1 MHQPDNM
8 ATIRFYDPK
17 APYYEFS
24 NFYKCKNLII
34 DNKHWI
40 TTEQY
45 FQAQK
50 FTGTPYFDIIHQA
63 DSPMKA
69 FALARQ
75 KKLAGYQ
82 AKWVVNKK
90 TCNRHVNELVDEHKH
105 VKIIENWDDIKL
117 GVMKKALIAKFC
129 QDETLK
135 TLLLSTGDAGI
146 EEASPRDDYWG
157 TGKDGKGGNKLG
169 ELLMQVREFLRNE

>member
-1 MHQPDNM
+1 M
-8 ATIRFYDPK
+8 ATISFYEPK

-24 NFYKCKNLII
+24 NFYKCKNLVIEGTT
-34 DNKHWI
+34 WI

-50 FTGTPYFDIIHQA
+50 FRGTEYFDIIHQA

-82 AKWVVNKK
+82 SKWVVNKK
-90 TCNRHVNELVDEHKH
+90 TCNRPINELVDEHKH
-105 VKIIENWDDIKL
+105 LKLAENWDAIKID
-117 GVMKKALIAKFC
+117 VMKTALLAKFS
-129 QDETLK
+129 QDAKLK
-135 TLLLSTGDAGI
+135 QLLLSTGDAAI
-146 EEASPRDDYWG
+146 VEASPRDSFWG
-157 TGKDGKGGNKLG
+157 SGKDGNGQNKLG
-169 ELLMQVREFLRNE
+169 ELLMEVRSILRQP